1 MSSVASL
8 ARAAAIAAPAT
19 RRAAPPRP
27 RASPRRL
34 PRAASRVAASSSSSS
49 SSSSPDDAP
58 ARRRLE
64 LTPKGDD
71 TPEQILRV
79 SRGTSFEGLKVA
91 RRDALEAANAE
102 GGGGAARV
110 AKVETAFD
118 ALIAES
124 RNFFLGAVESA
135 PTDANARFRLGNF
148 YQTLEKFDDAEKCY
162 RAAAALDNAHV
173 DAMNNLAMILQ
184 ERGGDAVDE
193 AEAYY
198 LRCVEVDPKYVARHV
213 STDVLS
219 KTCRLDHIHISTNR
233 ASTSSHLT
241 NRILPRVTRSSGA
254 STRCSTGRR

>member
-1 MSSVASL
+1 M
-8 ARAAAIAAPAT
+8 
-19 RRAAPPRP
+19 
-27 RASPRRL
+27 
-34 PRAASRVAASSSSSS
+34 
-49 SSSSPDDAP
+49 
-58 ARRRLE
+58 
-64 LTPKGDD
+64 
-71 TPEQILRV
+71 
-79 SRGTSFEGLKVA
+79 
-91 RRDALEAANAE
+91 
-102 GGGGAARV
+102 
-110 AKVETAFD
+110 AFD

-213 STDVLS
+213 STDVRRRDVQLGDVEAAVPARS
-219 KTCRLDHIHISTNR
+219 RR
-233 ASTSSHLT
+233 V
-241 NRILPRVTRSSGA
+241 PRPHQQGRGDPAGAERPPAGESAEGGGGGGRGRGGGVRGPVVTDARP
-254 STRCSTGRR
+254 RRTDPERDKCIR

>member
-1 MSSVASL
+1 MSSVAS

-110 AKVETAFD
+110 AKVEMAFD

-198 LRCVEVDPKYVARHV
+198 LRCVEVDPKYVAPCHV
-213 STDVLS
+213 LTDVLS

-233 ASTSSHLT
+233 
-241 NRILPRVTRSSGA
+241 
-254 STRCSTGRR
+254 